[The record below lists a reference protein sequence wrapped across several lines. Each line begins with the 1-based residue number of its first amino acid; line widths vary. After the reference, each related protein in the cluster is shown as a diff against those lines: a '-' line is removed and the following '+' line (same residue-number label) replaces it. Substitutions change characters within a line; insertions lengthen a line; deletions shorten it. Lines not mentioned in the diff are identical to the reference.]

1 MWQWWMG
8 EGDKAVVATR
18 RRDRCGSGIE
28 GEWGSGGSDDVVGP
42 THRELLG
49 EPQEGLLE
57 VVVALGRD
65 VKVLNVLLAVENDL
79 LGAHL

>member
-1 MWQWWMG
+1 M
-8 EGDKAVVATR
+8 
-18 RRDRCGSGIE
+18 
-28 GEWGSGGSDDVVGP
+28 VGP